1 MLLLVLLSVVVD
13 MLQSKRSK
21 LVWTVVDGIMQPV
34 TGEVQLWRSMP
45 LLEVGA

>member
-1 MLLLVLLSVVVD
+1 MLLVLLVPV

-21 LVWTVVDGIMQPV
+21 WVWTAVDGMRQPV
-34 TGEVQLWRSMP
+34 IGVVQFWRRIP